1 MVCRARTLFT
11 GGWLLAALLLTGCQD
26 TTNDTETAPTAPA
39 EEAIGSPLA
48 QPASP
53 PRRVADPEQVAA
65 EQAAAPADREALRE
79 RVREER
85 ERRVAESTTESRRA
99 MVRQRQ
105 LLADGQ
111 WWRDESLAA
120 SLTLDN
126 DQTAA
131 LDRAFDSQSQQ
142 REQDARRLLVARRS
156 LNQAL
161 GNQDRALALEQLDE
175 IETARVNL
183 ARGQTAWL
191 TQLIDI
197 LNDEQLARLASDYPQ
212 LLIGRQA
219 DSD

>member
-11 GGWLLAALLLTGCQD
+11 GGWLLTALLLTGCQD
-26 TTNDTETAPTAPA
+26 TANDTETA

-65 EQAAAPADREALRE
+65 QQAAAPADREALRE

-85 ERRVAESTTESRRA
+85 ERRVAESTTDSRRA

-111 WWRDESLAA
+111 WWRDEPLAA
-120 SLTLDN
+120 SLALDN

-131 LDRAFDSQSQQ
+131 LDRAFDSGSQQ

-191 TQLIDI
+191 TRLIDI

-219 DSD
+219 DND